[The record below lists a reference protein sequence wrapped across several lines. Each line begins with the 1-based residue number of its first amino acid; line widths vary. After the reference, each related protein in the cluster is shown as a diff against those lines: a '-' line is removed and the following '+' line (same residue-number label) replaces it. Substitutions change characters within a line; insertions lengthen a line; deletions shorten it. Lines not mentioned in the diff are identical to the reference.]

1 MTVCPVR
8 AGHPVQPIPLL
19 RLESTSCPDGLG
31 ELFENFLGGVPTDT
45 GIRDADTLLEAGWS
59 LRGNLLVALVQI
71 GLDHHPHDARL
82 PVPNLIPD
90 HLGHLRLIAVI
101 LVGIA

>member
-1 MTVCPVR
+1 
-8 AGHPVQPIPLL
+8 
-19 RLESTSCPDGLG
+19 
-31 ELFENFLGGVPTDT
+31 
-45 GIRDADTLLEAGWS
+45 
-59 LRGNLLVALVQI
+59 LVALVQI